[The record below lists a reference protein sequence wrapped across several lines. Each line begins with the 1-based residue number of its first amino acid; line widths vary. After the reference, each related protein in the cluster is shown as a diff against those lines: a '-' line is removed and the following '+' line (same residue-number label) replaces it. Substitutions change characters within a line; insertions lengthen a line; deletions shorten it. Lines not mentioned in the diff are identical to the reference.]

1 MDRGDQYWNQLLT
14 EFLCENEEQLAA
26 LGIPIQKN
34 ELYLS
39 ACDAADAETKK
50 RYEAIAALTMLHT
63 HFRFIEYA
71 LKNDTF
77 FMLFWAK
84 HYSENCVPNDEFEGI
99 HGEILK
105 VGGLDQLPTD
115 NLTLSARLLSV
126 YDRLGLDLGA
136 EPIARVKALYVSSM
150 NTILDC
156 ILNKK
161 APSAPERMKP
171 IALKAREKNKGK
183 GYSVTIYRSPEYF
196 AYRKK
201 FTLARIN
208 QILSRAAD
216 PAVLSDPEK
225 LMKLSEIFATTP
237 NRYGLPRG
245 LDDFGDSVAKRYATL
260 AERIGASERFFT
272 ELGFALLEAA
282 YAAEPDATYQNA
294 RYEYLQ
300 GGLEGILKSITLT
313 CEEKLTEMKN
323 ACDAWDSY
331 KLDEARKDLGREA
344 SLGRERNLKRINSL
358 RGLLKVHDPKIEEL
372 LTNYCGRIEKTYTEM
387 SSKADDIQAEFVK
400 KQEET
405 ARKEK
410 RKKLILAIG
419 IPALLIAAALIVVGV
434 VL

>member
-1 MDRGDQYWNQLLT
+1 MDRCDQYWNQLLA
-14 EFLCENEEQLAA
+14 EFHCENGEQLAA

-77 FMLFWAK
+77 FMHFWAK

-105 VGGLDQLPTD
+105 VGGLDRLPTD

-126 YDRLGLDLGA
+126 YGRLGLDLGA

-171 IALKAREKNKGK
+171 IALKAREKDKGE
-183 GYSVTIYRSPEYF
+183 GYSLTLHRSPEYA

-208 QILSRAAD
+208 QYLSRAAD

-225 LMKLSEIFATTP
+225 LMKLSEILATTP
-237 NRYGLPRG
+237 NRYGLPGG
-245 LDDFGDSVAKRYATL
+245 LDDLGDSVAKRYATL

-331 KLDEARKDLGREA
+331 KLDEARKALGREA
-344 SLGRERNLKRINSL
+344 SLGGERNLKRINSL
-358 RGLLKVHDPKIEEL
+358 SGLLKVHDPKIEEL
-372 LTNYCGRIEKTYTEM
+372 LTDYCGRIEKTYTEM
-387 SSKADDIQAEFVK
+387 SSKADAIQAEFVK

-405 ARKEK
+405 ARKAK

-434 VL
+434 V